1 MNTEAVG
8 ACSTNV
14 LPFLSAFIV
23 AEKWPATAHARIQKQ
38 KASSAAVETHTR
50 ASYGTLHGEER
61 NAGRSAHNP
70 HGHPQSCV
78 FVYFPLFGPRCIP
91 VRVSP
96 VSHSAVGCQVPAQTH
111 LRTRQRGSPMTT
123 SRPYLLDISWTERLS
138 LQATPHKTNST
149 MR

>member
-70 HGHPQSCV
+70 NGHPQLCV
-78 FVYFPLFGPRCIP
+78 VASVPLFGPRCIP
-91 VRVSP
+91 VRDSP
-96 VSHSAVGCQVPAQTH
+96 VSHTAVGCQVPAH
-111 LRTRQRGSPMTT
+111 KRLRTQHRGSPMNT
-123 SRPYLLDISWTERLS
+123 SRPYLLDISWTERVS
-138 LQATPHKTNST
+138 LQDKPPKTSST